1 MSLLPWRTNLT
12 QSSAF
17 FYKIWLITRKRTFHL
32 FEILFWPAIGLV
44 SVGLL
49 TRFLA
54 LEANMVAFILI
65 GVIALSVVQIGQ
77 LDISYVMLY
86 SVWNKSLKQELA
98 APAGVLHL
106 IVGSWSLGLIHSV
119 IVFGLLSGFSQWAFG
134 FQLLKPGVGPLTA
147 FYFGLVLTAAVIGII
162 VCTLAF
168 RFGGR
173 AHVGASSIVSVLT
186 LLSGIYY
193 PVDILPQPLRAL
205 SACLP
210 LTYFLQYFRSFFG
223 FPGGCARPLLLGYG
237 LVIGYLAL
245 ALGGMLAAVH
255 HSKKTGVLLKM
266 SE

>member
-1 MSLLPWRTNLT
+1 LSHLQANLT
-12 QSSAF
+12 QTNAF

-54 LEANMVAFILI
+54 LEANLVAFVLI

-98 APAGVLHL
+98 SPAGVFHL
-106 IVGSWSLGLIHSV
+106 IAGSWSLGVIHSL
-119 IVFGLLSGFSQWAFG
+119 IVFCLLSGFSHWAFG
-134 FQLLKPGVGPLTA
+134 FQFLKPGPGPLAA
-147 FYFGLVLTAAVIGII
+147 FFFGLVLTAAVIGII

-173 AHVGASSIVSVLT
+173 AHVGASSMVSILT

-223 FPGGCARPLLLGYG
+223 FQSGNPSALLLGYG
-237 LVIGYLAL
+237 LAITYLAL
-245 ALGGMLAAVH
+245 ALGGLLAAVD